1 MGDIVLSS
9 ALRSNLTSL
18 QNTASLLSQTQE
30 RLSTGL
36 KVNSAIDNP
45 TSFFTAA
52 GLNNRASDLSALS
65 DNIGQAVDT
74 LKAAD
79 DGIQAITKLVENLKS
94 TASTALTTKVT
105 ASSATSTNSTA
116 FAATA
121 VIGTAGGGVVGISA
135 GNEFT
140 VQVGTA
146 AAVTATVG
154 STISATV
161 AAIDALTGV
170 SASLTAEG
178 KIKVEGDSGEDL
190 KITDTDGT
198 AANVLGIEGTATNG
212 VNRNQAV
219 ADFNTLRT
227 QIDQLAADSS
237 FKGVN
242 LLQASND
249 LTVNFNEDQSSSL
262 TIASKLLDTS
272 ASGLNISAATKSGF
286 ASDSTVEAALSSLD
300 AAVSTLRQQAA
311 SFGNNLSIVENRQ
324 DFTSNLINTLETGAG
339 KLTLADTNVEGA
351 NLLALQTRQSLGTTT
366 LSLASQ
372 ADQNVLRLF

>member
-52 GLNNRASDLSALS
+52 GLNNRANDLSALS

-79 DGIQAITKLVENLKS
+79 DGIQAITSLVENLKS
-94 TASTALTTKVT
+94 TATTALTTKVA
-105 ASSATSTNSTA
+105 ASSATSTNSSAYVAT
-116 FAATA
+116 TA
-121 VIGTAGGGVVGISA
+121 VSTVAGVDA
-135 GNEFT
+135 GDIFT

-146 AAVTATVG
+146 AAVAVTVGASTSHVSALVATV
-154 STISATV
+154 
-161 AAIDALTGV
+161 DALTGV
-170 SASLTAEG
+170 SASLTSEG
-178 KIKVEGDSGEDL
+178 KIKIEGDSGEDL
-190 KITDTDGT
+190 KITDTTGST
-198 AANVLGIEGTATNG
+198 ANTLGVSGTATNG
-212 VNRNQAV
+212 TNRNQAV
-219 ADFNTLRT
+219 SDFNTLRT
-227 QIDQLAADSS
+227 QIDQLASDSS

-242 LLQASND
+242 LLQAAND

-262 TIASKLLDTS
+262 TITSKLLDTS
-272 ASGLNISAATKSGF
+272 ASGLNVSAATNTGF
-286 ASDSTVEAALSSLD
+286 ATDSNVEAALTSLD

-372 ADQNVLRLF
+372 SDQNVLRLF

>member
-45 TSFFTAA
+45 TAFFTAA
-52 GLNNRASDLSALS
+52 GLNNRANDLSALS

-79 DGIQAITKLVENLKS
+79 DGIQAITSLVENLKS
-94 TASTALTTKVT
+94 TASTALTTKVA

-116 FAATA
+116 YVATTA
-121 VIGTAGGGVVGISA
+121 VSTITGVDAGDI
-135 GNEFT
+135 FT

-146 AAVTATVG
+146 TAVAVTVGASTSHVSALVATVNG
-154 STISATV
+154 
-161 AAIDALTGV
+161 LTGV
-170 SASLTAEG
+170 SASLTSEG
-178 KIKVEGDSGEDL
+178 KIKIEGDSGENL
-190 KITDTDGT
+190 VITDTTGST
-198 AANVLGIEGTATNG
+198 AATLGVSGTATNG
-212 VNRNQAV
+212 TNRNQAV
-219 ADFNTLRT
+219 SDFNTLRT
-227 QIDQLAADSS
+227 QIDQLASDSS

-262 TIASKLLDTS
+262 TISSKLLDTS
-272 ASGLNISAATKSGF
+272 SSGLNISAATNTGF
-286 ASDSTVEAALSSLD
+286 ATDSTVEAALTSLD

-372 ADQNVLRLF
+372 SDQNVLRLF

>member
-45 TSFFTAA
+45 TAFFTAA

-79 DGIQAITKLVENLKS
+79 DGIQAITSLVENLKS
-94 TASTALTTKVT
+94 TASTALTTKVS

-116 FAATA
+116 YVATTA
-121 VIGTAGGGVVGISA
+121 VSTITGVDAGDI
-135 GNEFT
+135 FT

-146 AAVTATVG
+146 TAVAVTVGASTSHVSALVATVNG
-154 STISATV
+154 
-161 AAIDALTGV
+161 LTGV
-170 SASLTAEG
+170 SASLTSEG
-178 KIKVEGDSGEDL
+178 KIKIEGDSGENL
-190 KITDTDGT
+190 TITDTSGS
-198 AANVLGIEGTATNG
+198 AASTLGVSGTATNG
-212 VNRNQAV
+212 TNRNQAV
-219 ADFNTLRT
+219 SDFNTLRT
-227 QIDQLAADSS
+227 QIDQLASDSS

-262 TIASKLLDTS
+262 TISSKLLDTS
-272 ASGLNISAATKSGF
+272 SSGLNISAATNTGF
-286 ASDSTVEAALSSLD
+286 ATDSTVEAALTSLD

-372 ADQNVLRLF
+372 SDQNVLRLF

>member
-1 MGDIVLSS
+1 MGEIVLSS

-45 TSFFTAA
+45 TAFFTAA

-79 DGIQAITKLVENLKS
+79 DGIQAITSLVENLKS
-94 TASTALTTKVT
+94 TASTALTTKVS
-105 ASSATSTNSTA
+105 ASSATSTNSSAYVAT
-116 FAATA
+116 TA
-121 VIGTAGGGVVGISA
+121 VSTITGVDAGDI
-135 GNEFT
+135 FT

-146 AAVTATVG
+146 TAVAVTVGASTSHVSALVATVNG
-154 STISATV
+154 
-161 AAIDALTGV
+161 LTGV
-170 SASLTAEG
+170 SASLTSEG
-178 KIKVEGDSGEDL
+178 KIKIEGDSGENL
-190 KITDTDGT
+190 TITDTSGS
-198 AANVLGIEGTATNG
+198 AANTLGVSGTATNG
-212 VNRNQAV
+212 TNRNQAV
-219 ADFNTLRT
+219 SDFNTLRT
-227 QIDQLAADSS
+227 QIDQLASDSS

-262 TIASKLLDTS
+262 TISSKLLDTS
-272 ASGLNISAATKSGF
+272 SSGLNISAATNTGF
-286 ASDSTVEAALSSLD
+286 ATDSTVEAALTSLD

-372 ADQNVLRLF
+372 SDQNVLRLF

>member
-45 TSFFTAA
+45 TAFFTAA

-105 ASSATSTNSTA
+105 ASSATSTNSSA
-116 FAATA
+116 FVATTA
-121 VIGTAGGGVVGISA
+121 VSTITGVDAGDI
-135 GNEFT
+135 FT

-146 AAVTATVG
+146 AAVAVTVGASTSHVSALVATVNG
-154 STISATV
+154 
-161 AAIDALTGV
+161 LTGV
-170 SASLTAEG
+170 TASLTSEG
-178 KIKVEGDSGEDL
+178 KIKIEGTSGEDL
-190 KITDTDGT
+190 KITDTTGS
-198 AANVLGIEGTATNG
+198 AANSLGVSGTATNG
-212 VNRNQAV
+212 TNRNQAV
-219 ADFNTLRT
+219 TDFNTLRT
-227 QIDQLAADSS
+227 QIDQLASDSS

-262 TIASKLLDTS
+262 TISSKLLDTS

>member
-1 MGDIVLSS
+1 MADVVLSS

-45 TSFFTAA
+45 TAFFTAA
-52 GLNNRASDLSALS
+52 GLNNRANDLAALS

-79 DGIQAITKLVENLKS
+79 DGIKAITTLVENLKS

-105 ASSATSTNSTA
+105 ASSITSSGSVT
-116 FAATA
+116 
-121 VIGTAGGGVVGISA
+121 GTANVSQTAGVDA
-135 GNEFT
+135 GDIFT

-146 AAVTATVG
+146 TALTVTVGASTTAVSAIVAAVNGLSGVTASIT
-154 STISATV
+154 S
-161 AAIDALTGV
+161 
-170 SASLTAEG
+170 EG
-178 KIKVEGDSGEDL
+178 KLKVEGTNGKDL
-190 KITDTDGT
+190 TITDTTGST
-198 AANVLGIEGTATNG
+198 AATLGVAGTATNG
-212 VNRNQAV
+212 VNRDSAV

-242 LLQASND
+242 LLQAGND
-249 LTVNFNEDQSSSL
+249 LTVNFNEDQSSNL
-262 TIASKLLDTS
+262 TIASRLLDTS
-272 ASGLNISAATKSGF
+272 SGGLNISAATEADFGTDSNIE
-286 ASDSTVEAALSSLD
+286 ASLASLD
-300 AAVSTLRQQAA
+300 AAVSTLRQQSA

-324 DFTSNLINTLETGAG
+324 DFTKNLINTLETGAG

-372 ADQNVLRLF
+372 SDQNVLRLF

>member
-1 MGDIVLSS
+1 MADVVLSS

-45 TSFFTAA
+45 TAFFTAA
-52 GLNNRASDLSALS
+52 GLNNRANDLAALS

-79 DGIQAITKLVENLKS
+79 DGIKAITTLVENLKS

-105 ASSATSTNSTA
+105 ASSITSSGSVT
-116 FAATA
+116 
-121 VIGTAGGGVVGISA
+121 GTANVSQTAGVDA
-135 GNEFT
+135 GDIFT

-146 AAVTATVG
+146 AAVAVTVG
-154 STISATV
+154 ASTTAVSAIV
-161 AAIDALTGV
+161 AAVNGLTGV
-170 SASLTAEG
+170 TASITSEG
-178 KIKVEGDSGEDL
+178 KLKVEGTNGKDL
-190 KITDTDGT
+190 TITDTTGST
-198 AANVLGIEGTATNG
+198 AATLGVAGTATNG
-212 VNRNQAV
+212 VNRDSAV

-242 LLQASND
+242 LLQAGND
-249 LTVNFNEDQSSSL
+249 LTVNFNEDQSSNL
-262 TIASKLLDTS
+262 TIASRLLDTS
-272 ASGLNISAATKSGF
+272 SGGLNIAAATEADFGTDSNIE
-286 ASDSTVEAALSSLD
+286 ASLASLD
-300 AAVSTLRQQAA
+300 AAVSTLRQQSA

-324 DFTSNLINTLETGAG
+324 DFTKNLINTLETGAG

-372 ADQNVLRLF
+372 SDQNVLRLF

>member
-242 LLQASND
+242 LLQTGND

-272 ASGLNISAATKSGF
+272 SSGLNISEATKSGF
-286 ASDSTVEAALSSLD
+286 SSDSTVEAALSSLD

>member
-45 TSFFTAA
+45 TAFFTAA
-52 GLNNRASDLSALS
+52 GLNNRANDLSALS

-79 DGIQAITKLVENLKS
+79 DGIQAITSLVENLKS
-94 TASTALTTKVT
+94 TASTALTTKVA
-105 ASSATSTNSTA
+105 ASSATSTNSSA
-116 FAATA
+116 FVATTA
-121 VIGTAGGGVVGISA
+121 VSTITGVDAGDI
-135 GNEFT
+135 FT
-140 VQVGTA
+140 VQVGSATA
-146 AAVTATVG
+146 VAVTVGASTSHVSAIVATVNG
-154 STISATV
+154 
-161 AAIDALTGV
+161 LTGV
-170 SASLTAEG
+170 SASLTSEG
-178 KIKVEGDSGEDL
+178 KIKIEGDSGENL
-190 KITDTDGT
+190 VITDTTGS
-198 AANVLGIEGTATNG
+198 AANSLGVSGTATNG
-212 VNRNQAV
+212 TNRNQAV
-219 ADFNTLRT
+219 SDFNTLRT
-227 QIDQLAADSS
+227 QIDQLASDSS

-272 ASGLNISAATKSGF
+272 SGGLNISAATNTGF

-324 DFTSNLINTLETGAG
+324 DFTKNLINTLETGAG

-372 ADQNVLRLF
+372 SDQNVLRLF

>member
-1 MGDIVLSS
+1 MGEIVLSS

-45 TSFFTAA
+45 TAFFTAA

-79 DGIQAITKLVENLKS
+79 DGIQAITSLVENLKS
-94 TASTALTTKVT
+94 TASTALTTKVS
-105 ASSATSTNSTA
+105 ASSATSTNSSAYVAT
-116 FAATA
+116 TA
-121 VIGTAGGGVVGISA
+121 VSTITGVDAGDI
-135 GNEFT
+135 FT

-146 AAVTATVG
+146 TAVAVTVGASTSHVSALVATVNG
-154 STISATV
+154 
-161 AAIDALTGV
+161 LTGV
-170 SASLTAEG
+170 SASLTSEG
-178 KIKVEGDSGEDL
+178 KIKIEGDSGENL
-190 KITDTDGT
+190 TITDTTGS
-198 AANVLGIEGTATNG
+198 AANTLGVSGTATNG
-212 VNRNQAV
+212 TNRNQAV
-219 ADFNTLRT
+219 SDFNTLRT
-227 QIDQLAADSS
+227 QIDQLASDSS

-262 TIASKLLDTS
+262 TISSKLLDTS
-272 ASGLNISAATKSGF
+272 SSGLNISAATNTGF
-286 ASDSTVEAALSSLD
+286 ATDSTVEAALTSLD

-372 ADQNVLRLF
+372 SDQNVLRLF